1 MSDVIL
7 VVDDEPD
14 ALTVLSDILEVSGY
28 RVATARNGKEALD
41 YLDLHPPP
49 ALIFLDLSMPV
60 INGVR
65 LLESLQSG
73 AYPRLAS
80 TPVVVVSAVSDSFD
94 LRHFEC
100 ADTIRKPIDVDKIL
114 RLAEQFAA

>member
-1 MSDVIL
+1 MSEIIL

-14 ALTVLSDILEVSGY
+14 SLTVLSDILSVSGY

-41 YLDLHPPP
+41 YLDVNPAP

-60 INGVR
+60 INGIR
-65 LLESLQSG
+65 FLESLQSG
-73 AYPRLAS
+73 AYPRLSS

-94 LRHFEC
+94 FRHLNC
-100 ADTIRKPIDVDKIL
+100 AGTIRKPINVDRIL
-114 RLAEQFAA
+114 GMAQQYAA